1 MPFAGDRAKAKRA
14 LWTLFNY
21 GSVFLIKKAS
31 ITLSMY
37 VQLNEDADDV
47 VLRYS
52 VPPNAE
58 KQFEI
63 SIFSVILWVL
73 ILFGFLF
80 LSRDVATALRL
91 EYTYDVEAKGQRWAP
106 LEKKVVSKR
115 VPAAYI
121 KANVIE
127 TRVPDSHISLLRTF
141 ARVFVRCLPSTFK
154 EYLSHTSCAWLTDIE
169 EKDEEDDEEKK
180 EGGEDEEDDG
190 DYEEKLR
197 LIPDIGAGSTLLFA
211 FPEVEEVADS
221 SDEDVEDKKVCCRCC
236 LDKEDLKRCCLVR
249 RFCHGVPDSSLKA
262 LCLCCGWSCLWSFLC
277 CCCFGKTT
285 KEAPKLEE
293 DNDDEDVDERRL
305 KRGQSRL
312 SVEVTYDNGGYG
324 K

>member
-1 MPFAGDRAKAKRA
+1 
-14 LWTLFNY
+14 
-21 GSVFLIKKAS
+21 
-31 ITLSMY
+31 
-37 VQLNEDADDV
+37 
-47 VLRYS
+47 
-52 VPPNAE
+52 
-58 KQFEI
+58 
-63 SIFSVILWVL
+63 
-73 ILFGFLF
+73 
-80 LSRDVATALRL
+80 
-91 EYTYDVEAKGQRWAP
+91 
-106 LEKKVVSKR
+106 
-115 VPAAYI
+115 
-121 KANVIE
+121 
-127 TRVPDSHISLLRTF
+127 
-141 ARVFVRCLPSTFK
+141 CLPSTFK

-312 SVEVTYDNGGYG
+312 SVEVT
-324 K
+324 